1 MTYLSNIFALFMAK
15 YSRIDCQENNLSTKE
30 EKEGI
35 NIKELET
42 HNYSLRIK
50 HPFSLKQE
58 QKPPPWNYLATYWLA
73 KDISNFSPKFH
84 YLKNN
89 DRVKATNPKTPL
101 MI

>member
-50 HPFSLKQE
+50 HPF
-58 QKPPPWNYLATYWLA
+58 
-73 KDISNFSPKFH
+73 
-84 YLKNN
+84 
-89 DRVKATNPKTPL
+89 
-101 MI
+101 

>member
-1 MTYLSNIFALFMAK
+1 MTYFSNIFALFMTK
-15 YSRIDCQENNLSTKE
+15 DCRIDCQENNLSTKE
-30 EKEGI
+30 EKERI

-42 HNYSLRIK
+42 NNYSLRIK

-58 QKPPPWNYLATYWLA
+58 QKPPLWNYLATSWLA
-73 KDISNFSPKFH
+73 KDISNFSTKFH

-89 DRVKATNPKTPL
+89 GRVKATNPKTPL